1 MTAAIGLV
9 GAGADTAEFERTES
23 TLQPTESTSVAEFAG
38 SSSASTTAAG
48 PTEPGTEAT
57 AAGPTERGTEATAA
71 GPTERGTEATAAD
84 LRYADELADAL
95 ISTLKQVGAIKARA
109 AAPVDHDITQI
120 FLLVRLVDAGPIR
133 ATELAG
139 LVCSDPSTVSRHVAA
154 LVKAGFIQRTSDPAD
169 GRASLLVATQA
180 GRDHLHAQRRI
191 RGASLAPLVT
201 DWSEQDR
208 TDFLRLLR
216 RFTRELDA
224 HRDDLLA
231 AFQSRRTDG
240 SN

>member
-1 MTAAIGLV
+1 MEPIMTAAIGLA

-23 TLQPTESTSVAEFAG
+23 TLQRTESTSVAEFAG
-38 SSSASTTAAG
+38 SNSASVTAA
-48 PTEPGTEAT
+48 E
-57 AAGPTERGTEATAA
+57 
-71 GPTERGTEATAAD
+71 PTERGTEATAAD